1 MLPELGQKV
10 KENHLIFQRERKAGK
25 NLQRPEV
32 MGGKGRLCLYF
43 WLFFFFFFSGV
54 WEDTSS
60 FVNYHIR
67 LSHLTSLSFSI
78 NKHILWLIFQ
88 CMSKIKF
95 N

>member
-43 WLFFFFFFSGV
+43 WLFFFSFFLGFGR
-54 WEDTSS
+54 T
-60 FVNYHIR
+60 
-67 LSHLTSLSFSI
+67 HLLLLTIISD
-78 NKHILWLIFQ
+78 
-88 CMSKIKF
+88 
-95 N
+95 